1 MKTNFSAMKY
11 INQILHGAGAISFIV
26 AYLSSDSES
35 LRVLHVYCGY
45 AFGAIFIIRIL
56 LGLFPNSSHSLQAIW
71 RRANLGKTLYIDIKK
86 LEIKRLMHWQRWYGA
101 IMGFIII
108 SMYALV
114 PPMIL
119 AGIGAYEEFGGRW
132 ARKMMENSHEA
143 LGELYLMMVIIHLTL
158 IAMRHLLLKYQN
170 HTAALSIE

>member
-1 MKTNFSAMKY
+1 MKY
-11 INQILHGAGAISFIV
+11 VNQTLHGAGAISFIV
-26 AYLSSDSES
+26 AYLSADSETF
-35 LRVLHVYCGY
+35 RALHVYCGY
-45 AFGAIFIIRIL
+45 AFGVIFIIRIL
-56 LGLFPNSSHSLQAIW
+56 LGIFPNGSHSLQAIW
-71 RRANLGKTLYIDIKK
+71 RRANLGKTLYIDISN

-132 ARKMMENSHEA
+132 ASKIMENSHEA
-143 LGELYLMMVIIHLTL
+143 LGELYLMMVIVHLTL
-158 IAMRHLLLKYQN
+158 IAMRYLILKYQS
-170 HTAALSIE
+170 HPAQLSIE